1 MKSAMTYKYEI
12 LTQLNKMKG
21 KDKNRMHMP
30 GHKNSGDFKSQFPV
44 AAIDL
49 TELDFTDDLSCPTG
63 IIKQAQEDIAEIL
76 GAKKAYITT
85 DGSSSGVMAMLFVAA
100 AYGNKIIVPRNSH
113 KSVFNACRLLNLEP
127 VIVQGAEENG
137 VLTPPPAEL
146 IETLTVNDVN
156 IAGMI
161 ITSPDYYGNIAPL
174 ETYAEILKKYDRLLL
189 VDGAHGTH
197 LALGENRSGYAGVYA
212 DMWVDGAHKSLPV
225 LTQGAIVCVND
236 EKLIS
241 RAEEAL
247 SIFRTTSP
255 SFPVMAS
262 VEYGVKYFINNPKY
276 LNRAMNAVN
285 ELKASLEGITLYP
298 SQDWT
303 KFAVDFKP
311 LGISPYLAEEIFK
324 KRGIYPEFNDGRYI
338 LFYFSPSTEPFHL
351 MEFKTTLLGVCTQK
365 KLQNTYKE
373 TPPLVS
379 SDRTYSFLYAYRQK
393 TEWVPLKQ
401 AVGKMCADN
410 AGVTPPCLPVV
421 IAGEMI
427 SQQAVNVLLKADKT
441 FGVVNGKIK
450 VVKR

>member
-1 MKSAMTYKYEI
+1 MAYKYEI
-12 LTQLNKMKG
+12 LSQLNKMKG
-21 KDKNRMHMP
+21 KDRNRLHMP
-30 GHKNSGDFKSQFPV
+30 GHKNSGDFRSQFPV

-49 TELDFTDDLSCPTG
+49 TELDFTDDLSCPAG
-63 IIKQAQEDIAEIL
+63 VIKKAQKDIAEIV
-76 GAKKAYITT
+76 GAKRAYITT

-146 IETLTVNDVN
+146 IETLIVNDVN
-156 IAGMI
+156 ISGMI

-174 ETYAEILKKYDRLLL
+174 KSYRDIMEKYERLLF
-189 VDGAHGTH
+189 VDGAHGSH
-197 LALGENRSGYAGVYA
+197 LMLGEGKEGYAGLYA
-212 DMWVDGAHKSLPV
+212 DMWVDGVHKSLPV
-225 LTQGAIVCVND
+225 LTQGAVVCVNN
-236 EKLIS
+236 EKLIT

-247 SIFRTTSP
+247 NIFRTTSP

-262 VEYGVKYFINNPKY
+262 VEYGVKYFINNPKH
-276 LNRAMNAVN
+276 LNRALNAVN
-285 ELKASLEGITLYP
+285 ELKGALEGITLYP
-298 SQDWT
+298 SADWT

-324 KRGIYPEFNDGRYI
+324 KKGIYPEFNDGRFI
-338 LFYFSPSTEPFHL
+338 LFYLSPSVEPSHL
-351 MEFKTTLLGVCTQK
+351 NSLKDALMWVCAQK
-365 KLQNTYKE
+365 KLQNTYKDV
-373 TPPLVS
+373 PSIPAA
-379 SDRTYSFLYAYRQK
+379 DRTYSFLYAYRQK
-393 TEWVPLKQ
+393 TELLPLKQ

-427 SQQAVNVLLKADKT
+427 SEQAVNVLLKAHST
-441 FGVVNGKIK
+441 FGIVDGKIK